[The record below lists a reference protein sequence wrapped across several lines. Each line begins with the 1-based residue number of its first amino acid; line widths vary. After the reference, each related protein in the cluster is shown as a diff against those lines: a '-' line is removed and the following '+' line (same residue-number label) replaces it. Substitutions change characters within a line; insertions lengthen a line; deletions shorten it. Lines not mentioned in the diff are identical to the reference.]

1 MGRFTRLFIST
12 TLLVGM
18 IQIGMPVLTDAA
30 SSHEVVHEVVRMNG
44 DSGRGLSF
52 KAIKKDSLSSD
63 PEVIVQKATSPSSPV
78 INDITD
84 QTTLVSGKVAPRSKV
99 TLKIGTKIFEPV
111 MASRTGEFEIIIDRP
126 EAGMTVVVV
135 TEDTEGNLSE
145 ETTLVVKDVTAP
157 EAPQVDEVT
166 DALYYVT
173 GKAEPG
179 TTVVVQNQTSIKG
192 TSITEKDG
200 HFAIPVYS
208 LEANLTLTITAK
220 DASNN
225 KSKETTMVVKDVLPP
240 STPSVFFAVTD
251 QTTLIR
257 GRAYEG
263 SVVFVKVGKKELGY
277 SSVYP
282 EGGYEVE
289 IPPQKGGTRLTVI
302 AVDRADNVSQAT
314 EIIVKDTTP
323 PPPPAVHDV
332 SDHSIIVSGSTE
344 PEATV
349 TVRVGKKIIGKKS
362 AGKDGKYGI
371 SITKQKSGT
380 ELLVQSTDKSG
391 NAGLSRKI
399 IVLDE
404 TPPSVPTMNRV
415 SDQSTT
421 INGRAEIDAKVFIKV
436 GSNVIGSVIAKK
448 GSYGIKIVN
457 QKAGTKLT
465 VHAVDGSGNQSQKR
479 QVIVEDRT
487 PPTISTVNKLTRTD
501 GYISGK
507 AEAHAKITIF
517 RGSLKIGE
525 GMVDGD
531 GNFKVKVNK
540 QKSGSTLTIRVQ
552 DKVGNKGKDMTIRVA

>member
-18 IQIGMPVLTDAA
+18 IQVGMPLPTDA
-30 SSHEVVHEVVRMNG
+30 SSSYEGVRMKG

-52 KAIKKDSLSSD
+52 KAIKEDGVRSGSD
-63 PEVIVQKATSPSSPV
+63 VIVQGATSPSSPV
-78 INDITD
+78 VNDITD

-99 TLKIGTKIFEPV
+99 TLKIGTKTFGPV
-111 MASRTGEFEIIIDRP
+111 VASGTGEFEIIIDRP
-126 EAGMTVVVV
+126 EAGMTAVVV
-135 TEDTEGNLSE
+135 TEDAEGNVSG
-145 ETTLVVKDVTAP
+145 ETTLMVKDVTPP

-173 GKAEPG
+173 GRAEPG
-179 TTVVVQNQTSIKG
+179 TTVVVKNQTSIKG
-192 TSITEKDG
+192 TSVADKDG
-200 HFAIPVYS
+200 HYEIPVYS
-208 LEANLTLTITAK
+208 LEANLTLNVTAM

-225 KSKETTMVVKDVLPP
+225 ISKATTMVVKDVLAPA
-240 STPSVFFAVTD
+240 TPSVFFAVTD
-251 QTTLIR
+251 KTTLIK

-263 SVVFVKVGKKELGY
+263 SVVFVKVGEKEIG
-277 SSVYP
+277 SSFVYT

-289 IPPQKGGTRLTVI
+289 IPPQKGGTRLRIT
-302 AVDRADNVSQAT
+302 AVDRSDNVSQAT

-323 PPPPAVHDV
+323 PPPPVVHDV
-332 SDHSIIVSGSTE
+332 SDHSAIVSGSTE

-349 TVRVGKKIIGKKS
+349 IVGVGKKIIGKKS
-362 AGKDGKYGI
+362 AGKDGKYVI
-371 SITKQKSGT
+371 SIAKQKSGT

-399 IVLDE
+399 VVLDE
-404 TPPSVPTMNRV
+404 TPPSVPTMNPV

-448 GSYGIKIVN
+448 GSYSIKIFE

-479 QVIVEDRT
+479 QVTVQDRT
-487 PPTISTVNKLTRTD
+487 PPTISSLNKLTRTG

-507 AEAHAKITIF
+507 AEAYAKITIF
-517 RGSLKIGE
+517 RGTLKIGE
-525 GMVDGD
+525 GTADGN
-531 GNFKVKVNK
+531 GNFKVKVDK
-540 QKSGSTLTIRVQ
+540 QKSGSTLTIRAQ
-552 DKVGNKGKDMTIRVA
+552 DKVGNKSKDKTIRVT